1 MHFSIWRWVFANR
14 PQINGLLL
22 PSETIVCKT
31 IGNLWE
37 STVGAALEELEET
50 KHPSTAAN

>member
-1 MHFSIWRWVFANR
+1 MHFSVWRWVFANR